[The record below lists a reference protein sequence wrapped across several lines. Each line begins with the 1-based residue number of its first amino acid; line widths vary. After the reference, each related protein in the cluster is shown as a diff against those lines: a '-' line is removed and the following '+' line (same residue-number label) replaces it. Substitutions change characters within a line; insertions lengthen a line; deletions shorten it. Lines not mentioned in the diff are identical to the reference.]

1 MRFLVW
7 AGSFFFLL
15 LFIGCEEP
23 INDEEE
29 VKIPEEYDIN
39 GIWSLYAWFPL
50 DCSDCEEYRYNI
62 TEGEMILDMQEYSL
76 NLFYTFNDH
85 ADSLIERGTF
95 YYSSE
100 YFVSWHGVNTLFL
113 GDIDFYP
120 LAGEFW
126 TVRYRTGYAP
136 DQYNQI
142 IFRNFLL
149 KNDST
154 SVMLYWYRGDL

>member
-1 MRFLVW
+1 MRFTR
-7 AGSFFFLL
+7 GIIGFLL
-15 LFIGCEEP
+15 LFFIGCEKP
-23 INDEEE
+23 IKDEEE
-29 VKIPEEYDIN
+29 IKIPEGYDIN

-50 DCSDCEEYRYNI
+50 DCPDCAEYRYSI
-62 TEGEMILDMQEYSL
+62 TKGEMILDMQEYSL
-76 NLFYTFNDH
+76 NLFYTFNDQV
-85 ADSLIERGTF
+85 DSLIERGTF

-100 YFVSWHGVNTLFL
+100 YFVSWHGVYTLFL

-126 TVRYRTGYAP
+126 TVRYRTGYPP

-149 KNDST
+149 KNDNT
-154 SVMLYWYRGDL
+154 SVMVYWYRGDL